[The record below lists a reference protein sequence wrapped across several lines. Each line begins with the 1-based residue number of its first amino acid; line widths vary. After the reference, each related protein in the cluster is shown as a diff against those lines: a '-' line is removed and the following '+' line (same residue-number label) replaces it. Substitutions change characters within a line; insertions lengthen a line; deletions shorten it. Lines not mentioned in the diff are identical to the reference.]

1 MSLLRAH
8 MRVGPLEHPT
18 GRLPLFLYD
27 IPRSA
32 ECEHFLVKSDC
43 YQGGAESF
51 VIQELKNGSQE
62 LILTV
67 TQFMLLVAF
76 GV

>member
-1 MSLLRAH
+1 

-27 IPRSA
+27 IPRWPSVSLA